1 MHKMLRASDSNK
13 KRCYFWWH
21 LLLKKPMKNS
31 LLLFI
36 CMFLGIFFL
45 ASPRC
50 FAVDNGSLQLNPNV
64 ITDSDGGIG
73 TTSDFS
79 IRNQL
84 FTPAIEKNAKKQA
97 RDNVPKQREIL
108 DFSSKATNTLYNVN
122 TKKVVKQLFI
132 NYKPQVI
139 VSSISTSH
147 SKTMIWYWVI
157 SIAAVPLIVLA
168 IFLGRKNAKRRLRN
182 KNERTH

>member
-1 MHKMLRASDSNK
+1 MHKMLRVSVSNK
-13 KRCYFWWH
+13 SRCYFWWH

-64 ITDSDGGIG
+64 ITNSDGGIG
-73 TTSDFS
+73 TTSDLP
-79 IRNQL
+79 IRSQL
-84 FTPAIEKNAKKQA
+84 FTPTIEKLAKEQA
-97 RDNVPKQREIL
+97 KDNVPKQREAL
-108 DFSSKATNTLYNVN
+108 DFSKQAISTLYNVN
-122 TKKVVKQLFI
+122 TTKIVKKLFV
-132 NYKPQVI
+132 NYNPQI
-139 VSSISTSH
+139 IASSTNTSH

-157 SIAAVPLIVLA
+157 SLATVPLIVLA
-168 IFLGRKNAKRRLRN
+168 IFLGRKNARRRLR
-182 KNERTH
+182 KKK

>member
-1 MHKMLRASDSNK
+1 MHKMLKASVSNK
-13 KRCYFWWH
+13 TRCYFWWH
-21 LLLKKPMKNS
+21 LLLKKTMKNR

-50 FAVDNGSLQLNPNV
+50 FAVDDGSLQLNPNV

-73 TTSDFS
+73 TTNDFL
-79 IRNQL
+79 IRSQL
-84 FTPAIEKNAKKQA
+84 FTPKIDKLAKEQVK
-97 RDNVPKQREIL
+97 DNVPKQRETL
-108 DFSSKATNTLYNVN
+108 DFSNKAISTLYNVN
-122 TKKVVKQLFI
+122 TKKVVKQLFV
-132 NYKPQVI
+132 NYNPQVI
-139 VSSISTSH
+139 ASSISTSD

-157 SIAAVPLIVLA
+157 SLVAVPLIVLA
-168 IFLGRKNAKRRLRN
+168 IFLGRKNAKRRLRK